1 MEYYTTAEQERALN
15 ALYKTLLDIKQEEI
29 DETERTTKRIQKYT
43 AKGHVHHPPRIF
55 CVQEGKVYFRE
66 VSLETLCSKKNG
78 IKYVLDGDFREKVTD
93 FIARHKN
100 YKVIF
105 FPSGKYG
112 PCIDYV
118 AGNPRVFPA
127 RLEADGE
134 VLEVEDENKY
144 NVGCL

>member
-15 ALYKTLLDIKQEEI
+15 ALYKTLLDIKQDEI

-43 AKGHVHHPPRIF
+43 AKGHIHHPPRIF
-55 CVQEGKVYFRE
+55 CVQDGKVYFRE
-66 VSLETLCSKKNG
+66 VGQENLCSKRHG
-78 IKYVLDGDFREKVTD
+78 IKYVLDSDFREKVME
-93 FIARHKN
+93 FIIRHKN

-112 PCIDYV
+112 PCIDY
-118 AGNPRVFPA
+118 AANSPRVFPA